1 MSQAMQGDIELAISA
16 SDRIPSIA
24 LRTPDGTIQVVAPT
38 DRNAGDLTAL
48 IADSFAEHGYQPS
61 ALRAIRLDLGPGSYT
76 GLRVAVTFTRIVQQ
90 YQNVTVH
97 TCTSLQLIALAALRA
112 ELVTSSDRIRPVLD
126 ARRQRYHHA
135 LIAGDTLHTL
145 QAPAAVKMAELLE
158 SVEDKEVL
166 LAASPIHDVLQ
177 DLATS
182 RDARLIEPPP
192 WNAALLFDQR
202 LTLSQAC
209 PEDLEPLYLM
219 GSYAES

>member
-16 SDRIPSIA
+16 SNRMPSIA
-24 LRTPDGTIQVVAPT
+24 LRTPDGTIQVAAPT

-76 GLRVAVTFTRIVQQ
+76 GLRVAVTFARIAQQ
-90 YQNVTVH
+90 FQNVTVH

-112 ELVTSSDRIRPVLD
+112 ELVSSSDRIRPVLD

-145 QAPAAVKMAELLE
+145 QAPAAVKMAELLK
-158 SVEDKEVL
+158 SVEGQEVL

-177 DLATS
+177 DLVTN

-209 PEDLEPLYLM
+209 TEDLEPLYLM